1 MSSEQSVA
9 VAVQWSVV
17 SDYAELVDGVKQKVN
32 NMKDILQKAWYFGLG
47 VFDFTREK
55 VEPLVDEMVRR
66 GEISQQESPE
76 AVKELL
82 GRAQEAQA
90 AVVDKVKELVNKAL
104 AEARPAKAADLEAL
118 EKRVA
123 ALEEE
128 VRKLKGDG

>member
-1 MSSEQSVA
+1 
-9 VAVQWSVV
+9 
-17 SDYAELVDGVKQKVN
+17 
-32 NMKDILQKAWYFGLG
+32 MKDILQKVWYFGLG

-76 AVKELL
+76 AVKEFL

-90 AVVDKVKELVNKAL
+90 ALVEKVKELVNMAL
-104 AEARPAKAADLEAL
+104 AEIRPAKAADLEAL
-118 EKRVA
+118 EKRLA

>member
-1 MSSEQSVA
+1 M
-9 VAVQWSVV
+9 
-17 SDYAELVDGVKQKVN
+17 N
-32 NMKDILQKAWYFGLG
+32 NMKDFLQKAWYFGLG

-55 VEPLVDEMVRR
+55 VEPLVEEMVRR

-82 GRAQEAQA
+82 GRAQEVQA
-90 AVVDKVKELVNKAL
+90 ALVDKVKELVNKAL

-118 EKRVA
+118 EQRVA

-128 VRKLKGDG
+128 VRKLKGKG

>member
-1 MSSEQSVA
+1 M
-9 VAVQWSVV
+9 
-17 SDYAELVDGVKQKVN
+17 VD

-55 VEPLVDEMVRR
+55 VEALVDEMVRR
-66 GEISQQESPE
+66 GEINEQESPE

-82 GRAQEAQA
+82 RRAQETQA
-90 AVVDKVKELVNKAL
+90 ALVEKVKELVNKSL
-104 AEARPAKAADLEAL
+104 AELRPARAADLEAL

-128 VRKLKGDG
+128 VKRLRGI

>member
-1 MSSEQSVA
+1 VIFYINLTVTAGDLESPFME
-9 VAVQWSVV
+9 
-17 SDYAELVDGVKQKVN
+17 N
-32 NMKDILQKAWYFGLG
+32 IMKDILQKVLHFGLG

-55 VEPLVDEMVRR
+55 VEALVDEMVRR

-82 GRAQEAQA
+82 ERAQEVQA
-90 AVVDKVKELVNKAL
+90 ALVDKVKELVNKAL
-104 AEARPAKAADLEAL
+104 AETRPAKAADLEAL

>member
-1 MSSEQSVA
+1 MK
-9 VAVQWSVV
+9 
-17 SDYAELVDGVKQKVN
+17 DMLQKV
-32 NMKDILQKAWYFGLG
+32 WYFGLG

-82 GRAQEAQA
+82 ARAQEVQA
-90 AVVDKVKELVNKAL
+90 DLWEKIKELVNKAL
-104 AEARPAKAADLEAL
+104 AEAMPAKAADLEAL
-118 EKRVA
+118 AQRVA

-128 VRKLKGDG
+128 VKQLKGS